1 MSVLAL
7 YALGIPATITAGALF
22 GHAMSNHKQG
32 DQA

>member
-1 MSVLAL
+1 MSILGL
-7 YALGIPATITAGALF
+7 YALGIPVTITAGALF